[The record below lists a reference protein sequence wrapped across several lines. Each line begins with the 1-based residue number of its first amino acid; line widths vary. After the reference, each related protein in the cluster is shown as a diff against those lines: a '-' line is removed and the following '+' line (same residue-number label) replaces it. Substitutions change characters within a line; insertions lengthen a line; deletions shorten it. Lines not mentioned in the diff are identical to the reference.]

1 MASENTKIIV
11 QEVDTSTPLGSGA
24 SSDVVYVPGF
34 AINEASSRNIPQLC
48 VSVAEFEEFFGKV
61 PYQFTTDQA
70 YKGHLIARKGDYD
83 RSYIYAKELLNA
95 GLSVVYENITSD
107 TAGVL
112 DAAIF
117 HSGSSKSGVDVPTST
132 ESSTFK
138 RVADSDSTYEFLFK
152 GNVAAENDTRVM
164 FAEFN
169 LNSAMLSTTYGKVSL
184 VVKSDTELFATP
196 SELMKV
202 EIVSVN
208 ENCKF
213 KVTENTISWDTSDN
227 ITSADFDQ
235 TDFNARITVPVNST
249 MTGKLYSMS
258 LHVVTGDLESTSP
271 YVVIEPSK
279 VKLLYDTFATR
290 MTTLCDRSEYTVKYI
305 TSGGY
310 PAIAFGSGDSTN
322 AEIDIAKNMLNT
334 AKIRNDAV
342 ALIDHENDGGK
353 VLIPGEPVSIYA
365 KCNTYFK
372 TADSP
377 EFGAMFTPWGEYR
390 IITNT
395 IPNQILPA
403 SFGYLLCLASAIKT
417 SPNWLAMAGVTRG
430 VVPNLVRLATAK
442 TLTNVIAEDY
452 QPKFGSDNVISLNA
466 ITNIKPYG
474 LTIWGNRTLLPVDYK
489 GTVATNFLN
498 TRNMISD
505 VKKTAYNTAKSLMFE
520 QDSDTL
526 WLRFKSGI
534 SPLLEQLKNG
544 YGISDYKIIRGT
556 TRYNGGQ
563 LSRGELA
570 AVIRLFPVNAVEY
583 FEITVHI
590 ADQDVAV
597 S

>member
-11 QEVDTSTPLGSGA
+11 QEVNSTTPLGSGA

-34 AINEASSRNIPQLC
+34 AINEAASRNVPQLC

-61 PYQFTTDQA
+61 PYQFTADQ
-70 YKGHLIARKGDYD
+70 KLSDGRIIARKGDYD

-95 GLSVVYENITSD
+95 GLPVLYENITSD
-107 TAGVL
+107 AAGVE
-112 DAAIF
+112 DVGVF
-117 HSGSSKSGVDVPTST
+117 VSGDNASGVADKKTN
-132 ESSTFK
+132 ERSTFK
-138 RVADSDSTYEFLFK
+138 RVDGKSNTYEFVF
-152 GNVAAENDTRVM
+152 GGTV
-164 FAEFN
+164 
-169 LNSAMLSTTYGKVSL
+169 SADGEERTLWAQFTLDSGVLSTTYGEVSL
-184 VVKSDTELFATP
+184 VVKNDTGLFTAE
-196 SELMKV
+196 SANDKV
-202 EIVSVN
+202 TIVSENAVN
-208 ENCKF
+208 KF
-213 KVTENTISWDTSDN
+213 NIVGNKISWDTSNN
-227 ITSADFDQ
+227 ITEADLDK
-235 TDFNARITVPVNST
+235 TVFKAQLQLPVT
-249 MTGKLYSMS
+249 AEMKDIPVAIG
-258 LHVVTGDLESTSP
+258 LHVVTGDIDSESP
-271 YVVIEPSK
+271 YVIIQPE
-279 VKLLYDTFATR
+279 KLTYLYSQFEDR
-290 MTTLCDRSEYTVKYI
+290 MQNLCDRSEYTVKYI

-310 PAIAFGSGDSTN
+310 PALVFGSSTST
-322 AEIDIAKNMLNT
+322 ALDIAKFMLNT
-334 AKIRNDAV
+334 AAVRNDAV

-353 VLIPGEPVSIYA
+353 DLSPKSGNSIYS

-372 TADSP
+372 SASNP

-403 SFGYLLCLASAIKT
+403 SFGYLLCLANAIKT

-452 QPKFGSDNVISLNA
+452 QPKVGTDNVISLNA

-556 TRYNGGQ
+556 TRYLGGQ
-563 LSRGELA
+563 LNRGELA

>member
-11 QEVDTSTPLGSGA
+11 QEVDSTTPLGSGA

-34 AINEASSRNIPQLC
+34 AINEASSRNVPQLC
-48 VSVAEFEEFFGKV
+48 VSVPEFEAFFGKV
-61 PYQFTTDQA
+61 PYQFTQDQTLSD
-70 YKGHLIARKGDYD
+70 GRIIARKGDYD

-95 GLSVVYENITSD
+95 GLPVLYENITSD
-107 TAGVL
+107 T
-112 DAAIF
+112 
-117 HSGSSKSGVDVPTST
+117 SGVEDVGLFLSGETASGVGNNSMN
-132 ESSTFK
+132 EMSTFK
-138 RVADSDSTYEFLFK
+138 RVQGKSNTYEFTFR
-152 GNVAAENDTRVM
+152 GTTTGENDERALW
-164 FAEFN
+164 AEFT
-169 LNSAMLSTTYGKVSL
+169 LNSGVLSTTYGKVSL
-184 VVKSDTELFATP
+184 VVKNDTGLFTAE
-196 SELMKV
+196 SA
-202 EIVSVN
+202 N
-208 ENCKF
+208 N
-213 KVTENTISWDTSDN
+213 KVTVIPPAVNKFTVINNEISWDTSNN
-227 ITSADFDQ
+227 ISEVDLDT
-235 TDFNARITVPVNST
+235 TVFTAQIELPVT
-249 MTGKLYSMS
+249 AEMTNTVIPVS
-258 LHVVTGDLESTSP
+258 LHIVTGDVDSISP
-271 YVVIEPSK
+271 YVTIEPK
-279 VKLLYDTFATR
+279 KIEYMYDVFEDR
-290 MTTLCDRSEYTVKYI
+290 MQNLCDRSEYTVKYI

-310 PAIAFGSGDSTN
+310 PALGFGAGTSTTTSL
-322 AEIDIAKNMLNT
+322 DIAKFMLNT
-334 AKIRNDAV
+334 AALRNDAV

-353 VLIPGEPVSIYA
+353 ELSPKNENSIYS
-365 KCNTYFK
+365 KCNAYFK
-372 TADSP
+372 SASNT

-390 IITNT
+390 IITNA
-395 IPNQILPA
+395 IPNQIMPA
-403 SFGYLLCLASAIKT
+403 SFGYLLCLANAIKT

-442 TLTNVIAEDY
+442 TLTNVVAEDY
-452 QPKFGSDNVISLNA
+452 QPKFGTDSVISLNA

-534 SPLLEQLKNG
+534 SPLLDQLKSG

-556 TRYNGGQ
+556 TKYLGGQ
-563 LSRGELA
+563 LTRGELA

>member
-11 QEVDTSTPLGSGA
+11 QEVNTTTPLGSGA

-34 AINEASSRNIPQLC
+34 AINEAASRNVPQLC
-48 VSVAEFEEFFGKV
+48 ASVAEFEEFFGKV
-61 PYQFTTDQA
+61 PYQFTTDQV
-70 YKGHLIARKGDYD
+70 KDGKIIARKGDYD

-95 GLSVVYENITSD
+95 GLPVLYENITSD
-107 TAGVL
+107 VAGVQ
-112 DAAIF
+112 DVGVFISRQTA
-117 HSGSSKSGVDVPTST
+117 SGVSDQGNN
-132 ESSTFK
+132 EKSTFK
-138 RVADSDSTYEFLFK
+138 RVDGKSNTYEF
-152 GNVAAENDTRVM
+152 V
-164 FAEFN
+164 FN
-169 LNSAMLSTTYGKVSL
+169 GSVPEGTTEERTLWADFTLDSGALSTTYGKVSL
-184 VVKSDTELFATP
+184 VVKNDTGLFTENSATD
-196 SELMKV
+196 KV
-202 EIVSVN
+202 TIVNVNANSKFSIVS
-208 ENCKF
+208 
-213 KVTENTISWDTSDN
+213 NTIQWDTSNN
-227 ITSADFDQ
+227 ITDVDLDTTEFKAQ
-235 TDFNARITVPVNST
+235 LQLPVT
-249 MTGKLYSMS
+249 KEMKGIPVTIS
-258 LHVVTGDLESTSP
+258 LHVVTGDVDSINP
-271 YVVIEPSK
+271 YVIIEPA
-279 VKLLYDTFATR
+279 KLTHMYTTFEAR
-290 MTTLCDRSEYTVKYI
+290 MTNLCDRSEYTVKYI

-310 PAIAFGSGDSTN
+310 PALAFGTSTN
-322 AEIDIAKNMLNT
+322 TTIDIAKCMLNT
-334 AKIRNDAV
+334 AAIRNDAV

-353 VLIPGEPVSIYA
+353 DLSPKSTNSIYS

-372 TADSP
+372 NASNP

-390 IITNT
+390 VITNT

-403 SFGYLLCLASAIKT
+403 SFGYLLCLANAIKT

-452 QPKFGSDNVISLNA
+452 QPKVGTDNVISLNA

-556 TRYNGGQ
+556 TKYLGGQ
-563 LSRGELA
+563 LNRGELA